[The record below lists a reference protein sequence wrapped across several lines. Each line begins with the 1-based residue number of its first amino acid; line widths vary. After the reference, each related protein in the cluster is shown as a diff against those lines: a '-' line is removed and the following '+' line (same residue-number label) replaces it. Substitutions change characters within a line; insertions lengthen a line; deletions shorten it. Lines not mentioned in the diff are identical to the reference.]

1 MLFGLWEGWD
11 TLQSAYFC
19 FVTLSTIGF
28 GDVVPGTDF
37 DNPQAP
43 AQLILGAIYVLFG
56 KWNLKY
62 ESFNKPG
69 QDVLIEDSLL
79 TLYLLIKFHILFC
92 VFKGTTYF

>member
-1 MLFGLWEGWD
+1 MSYTGYIFGGAMLFGLWEGWD

-37 DNPQAP
+37 DNPQAS

-56 KWNLKY
+56 KCY
-62 ESFNKPG
+62 C
-69 QDVLIEDSLL
+69 QLISSLTQVYS
-79 TLYLLIKFHILFC
+79 TLLQVTAFSHISP
-92 VFKGTTYF
+92 

>member
-11 TLQSAYFC
+11 LLQSAYFC

-37 DNPQAP
+37 DNPQAT

-56 KWNLKY
+56 
-62 ESFNKPG
+62 
-69 QDVLIEDSLL
+69 
-79 TLYLLIKFHILFC
+79 ILAVHC
-92 VFKGTTYF
+92 IPKEYI

>member
-1 MLFGLWEGWD
+1 MVTGYIFGGAMLFGLWEGWD

-56 KWNLKY
+56 EYCLC
-62 ESFNKPG
+62 
-69 QDVLIEDSLL
+69 
-79 TLYLLIKFHILFC
+79 TC
-92 VFKGTTYF
+92 T